1 MVTELQAAIMEQ
13 LVAKA
18 AKASSKGPF
27 ESNWDINAE
36 EIRIVKSPSI
46 TEIVVS
52 IAASK
57 NVWLWE

>member
-1 MVTELQAAIMEQ
+1 MEQ

-52 IAASK
+52 IAAFK